1 MKGQPTVLNHS
12 GPESNGN
19 EEVLHTPQS
28 SRTGALQPNA
38 V

>member
-1 MKGQPTVLNHS
+1 MTTPGQSDP
-12 GPESNGN
+12 GSNDN

-28 SRTGALQPNA
+28 SRTGASLSAA